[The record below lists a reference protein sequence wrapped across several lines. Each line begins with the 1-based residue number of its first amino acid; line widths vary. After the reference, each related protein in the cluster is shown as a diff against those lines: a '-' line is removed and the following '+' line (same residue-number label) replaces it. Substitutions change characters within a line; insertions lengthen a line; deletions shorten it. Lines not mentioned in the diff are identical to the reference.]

1 VLLKE
6 IVNIKWF
13 AMKITCGIDEVGRG
27 SLAGPVVVCCVA
39 SYVNWSILDK
49 NLPVTINDSK
59 KLSIKKRESSDI
71 WIRSNTKSIGIGVST
86 VEEIDEY
93 GIVQATAMA
102 AERAFIEC
110 GVFDPDLILLDAFE
124 IDSIK
129 KLSKAPQKAI
139 VKGDSKEGVIAAASI
154 VAKVYRDKLMDELS
168 DKHPGYL
175 WHKNKGYGTKEH
187 LDAIKKLGTTNQHR
201 KLFVR
206 KIA

>member
-1 VLLKE
+1 
-6 IVNIKWF
+6 
-13 AMKITCGIDEVGRG
+13 MYCGIDEVGRG

-39 SYVNWSILDK
+39 SPVNWQILDCS
-49 NLPVTINDSK
+49 LPVVINDSK
-59 KLSIKKRESSDI
+59 KLSIKKRELSDI
-71 WIRSNTKSIGIGVST
+71 WIRSNTKSVGIGLST
-86 VEEIDEY
+86 VEEIDEF
-93 GIVQATAMA
+93 GIVAATAMA
-102 AERAFIEC
+102 SERAFIEC

-154 VAKVYRDKLMDELS
+154 VAKVYRDKLMDDLS
-168 DKHPGYL
+168 GQHPGYL
-175 WHKNKGYGTKEH
+175 WHKNKGYGTKDH

-206 KIA
+206 KIV